1 MSGADPSAQLETVLS
16 GNGKR
21 KELSKHRPTS
31 TLSAAQAQHRAVHLG
46 SELHSSEKELL
57 RIRSQYEKASAERKL
72 LKKDAGRAELLHT
85 DLDRELA
92 RTKQELSTASS
103 RLEIFEQAAAARCR
117 PTHPSAP
124 LPRATLAT
132 SSRSPGTAAAATAA
146 TI

>member
-92 RTKQELSTASS
+92 RTIRIWIGNLHE
-103 RLEIFEQAAAARCR
+103 R
-117 PTHPSAP
+117 
-124 LPRATLAT
+124 
-132 SSRSPGTAAAATAA
+132 SRS
-146 TI
+146 